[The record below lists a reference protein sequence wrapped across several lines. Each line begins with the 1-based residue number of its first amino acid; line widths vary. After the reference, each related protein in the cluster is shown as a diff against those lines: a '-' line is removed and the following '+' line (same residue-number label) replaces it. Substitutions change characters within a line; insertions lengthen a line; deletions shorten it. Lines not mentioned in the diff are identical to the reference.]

1 MACLSSPKRTACRIA
16 PADALITYFEQH
28 PTAFVP
34 ADVDMPWP
42 RDFSRQAVHKW
53 LYRW

>member
-1 MACLSSPKRTACRIA
+1 MACLSSQTHSVHIA
-16 PADALITYFEQH
+16 PVDALIAYFEQY

-34 ADVDMPWP
+34 ADLDIPWP